1 MANLISLAFGAL
13 LIENVLLYRFLGF
26 CPFLGVSKK
35 RSSAVGM
42 GLAVIV
48 VIVLATIV
56 TWALYHYVLKPL
68 DIVYLQTLT
77 FILVIAALVQMVE
90 MFLKKVVPPLYR
102 SLGIYLPLITTNCA
116 VLGVASLV
124 IAYEYDFLSMLIF
137 SFFSSVGFFLVLY
150 IFSGLREAMEQ
161 APIPKPFKGT
171 PIALIA
177 TAALALIFARLGGI
191 I

>member
-1 MANLISLAFGAL
+1 MADLITLAFGAL

>member
-1 MANLISLAFGAL
+1 MANLITLAFGAL

>member
-1 MANLISLAFGAL
+1 MANLITLAFGAL

-161 APIPKPFKGT
+161 ATIPKPFKGT

>member
-1 MANLISLAFGAL
+1 MANLITLAFGAL

-161 APIPKPFKGT
+161 APIPKPFKG
-171 PIALIA
+171 
-177 TAALALIFARLGGI
+177 
-191 I
+191 

>member
-1 MANLISLAFGAL
+1 MSNLIFLAFTAL
-13 LIENVLLYRFLGF
+13 LLENVLLYRFLGF

-42 GLAVIV
+42 GIAVIV
-48 VIVLATIV
+48 VIVLATTV
-56 TWALYHYVLKPL
+56 TWALYYYVLEPL
-68 DIVYLQTLT
+68 SLVYLQTLV

-116 VLGVASLV
+116 VLGVASIVVSKGYNFGEMLV
-124 IAYEYDFLSMLIF
+124 F
-137 SFFSSVGFFLVLY
+137 SFFSSAGFLLVTY
-150 IFSGLREAMEQ
+150 IFSGLREVMEN

>member
-1 MANLISLAFGAL
+1 MANLITLAFGAL

-68 DIVYLQTLT
+68 NIVYLQTLT